1 MLLLL
6 HAYLEIVVCFALEL
20 SHNLFISLNVIM
32 KEKKKR
38 NECESPLLLT
48 LIKIIIRLPFNYLKQ

>member
-32 KEKKKR
+32 KKKKR